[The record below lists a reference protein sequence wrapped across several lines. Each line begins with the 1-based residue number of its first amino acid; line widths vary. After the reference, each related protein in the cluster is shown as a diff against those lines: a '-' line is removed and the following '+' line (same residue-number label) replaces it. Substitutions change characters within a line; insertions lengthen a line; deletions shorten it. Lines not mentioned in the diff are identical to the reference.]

1 MFIKRNYRLKSNEPS
16 PTVTSHCL
24 DEFVHPKYDRALT
37 VRECARLQSF
47 PDAYDFSGGPYLV
60 PHVDREVQDKYEQ
73 IGDAVP
79 PLLAYAW
86 GTELNKLLSEYKMK
100 KSTDH
105 IDFYKDIYTKA
116 WDRAYHAECQ
126 GKNPQSAKLAAQRN
140 AIDSTL
146 VASLLHYANTV
157 SEDEIWK
164 NISLVHKLHVASL
177 SDFGIPESMQADVLE
192 RCLSAQQSWN
202 KSSGHSFERYIARTA
217 SDELQENEIR
227 FILQSDLT
235 KMIKE
240 GSLTNTPDDIRG
252 LNSWGKDFDLY
263 AIQSIHGDV
272 HVFGCIQSKTSIRDR
287 VGRDV
292 NFSRNAMDGLFW
304 SAAVTLDGSFL
315 NMDEF
320 KHMVNGGGSYPVNG
334 WHGMYA
340 MAGISESNGR
350 IYKVSDTLDLF
361 IKHAVK
367 AAKQFIADRRMLN
380 ASWKAE

>member
-1 MFIKRNYRLKSNEPS
+1 MKNNADYFAFCRNTYSEAWEKE
-16 PTVTSHCL
+16 
-24 DEFVHPKYDRALT
+24 YLT
-37 VRECARLQSF
+37 EA
-47 PDAYDFSGGPYLV
+47 
-60 PHVDREVQDKYEQ
+60 
-73 IGDAVP
+73 
-79 PLLAYAW
+79 
-86 GTELNKLLSEYKMK
+86 
-100 KSTDH
+100 
-105 IDFYKDIYTKA
+105 
-116 WDRAYHAECQ
+116 Q
-126 GKNPQSAKLAAQRN
+126 GKNGPTAKLAAQRK
-140 AIDSTL
+140 AIDTTL
-146 VASLLHYANTV
+146 VSSLLHYANLIP
-157 SEDEIWK
+157 ENEIWK
-164 NISLVHKLHVASL
+164 SIALVHKLNVANL
-177 SDFGIPESMQADVLE
+177 SDFGIPEEIQADVLE

-240 GSLTNTPDDIRG
+240 GTLTNTPDDIKG

-340 MAGISESNGR
+340 MSGITGNSDR
-350 IYKVSDTLDLF
+350 IYLVNDTLDLF
-361 IKHAVK
+361 VTHAVR
-367 AAKQFIADRRMLN
+367 AAKQFIADRRMLT
-380 ASWKAE
+380 ADWRAE